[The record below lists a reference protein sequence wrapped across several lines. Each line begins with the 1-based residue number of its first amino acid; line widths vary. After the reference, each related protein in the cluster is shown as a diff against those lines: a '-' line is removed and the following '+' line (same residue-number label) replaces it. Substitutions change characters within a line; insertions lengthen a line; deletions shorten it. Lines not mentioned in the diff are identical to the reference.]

1 MKQLL
6 LILSI
11 SLIISCKGQ
20 QIVPLNTSAYDA
32 PANAYLKDTNNEFN
46 PYIGTWTATYQGK
59 SIKLVINK
67 EEKVPFEMWDKN
79 FYRDRL
85 IVRYEI
91 KTNGVVTQ
99 STLGKDFTN
108 DSSLS
113 IEGLKT
119 ESNGAVVTLIFSGG
133 NCSIGNGLIKFKKI
147 SATQFYW
154 NYYPGSATL
163 NDNMC
168 PKNLDYTIYLP
179 ETENLVFTKQ

>member
-1 MKQLL
+1 MKQLS

-20 QIVPLNTSAYDA
+20 QIVPLNSNITTV
-32 PANAYLKDTNNEFN
+32 PINAYFKDTNNEFN

-59 SIKLVINK
+59 NIKLVINK
-67 EEKVPFEMWDKN
+67 EEKVPINLLGKN
-79 FYRDRL
+79 YFTDRL

-91 KTNGVVTQ
+91 KTNGVVAQ

-113 IEGLKT
+113 IEGLMT
-119 ESNGAVVTLIFSGG
+119 EDNGAVVTLIFSGG